1 MNKQFLSRHANLRS
15 AVRLIIGAI
24 HHHATVWLATLIF
37 LALGFAASQVQAQ
50 DVIFNKTKYSSVTQ
64 PKESEVAL
72 TITDSKMII
81 RGKTENGVSAEIPFA
96 SINAM
101 AYELSARHRVAEG
114 AGVMLLSPGV
124 GAVSMATKTKSHW
137 LNVEYHDATAK
148 QEMVLRLDKSEYQK
162 VLATLES
169 RTGKPIARLDS
180 KTSALNP
187 TANSKDLDE
196 TIPFQKDAVAAAL
209 KPAMESVGCK
219 VTDQNAKHI
228 ECKRDRGYSDRTGN
242 GGEKVTAELQA
253 KGGQTRV
260 RIRTYKGTLGRLEK
274 KNWSTPNYQEMMKT
288 LQKPA
293 ESAAASQAN

>member
-1 MNKQFLSRHANLRS
+1 MNEKSISRHADFHA
-15 AVRLIIGAI
+15 AVRLIIGVN
-24 HHHATVWLATLIF
+24 HHRATARLAALIF
-37 LALGFAASQVQAQ
+37 LALGCVVSHVQAQ
-50 DVIFNKTKYSSVTQ
+50 DVIFNKTKYSSVKQ

-72 TITDSKMII
+72 TITDSRMVI
-81 RGKTENGVSAEIPFA
+81 RGKKENGVSAEIPFA
-96 SINAM
+96 SIDAM
-101 AYELSARHRVAEG
+101 SYELSARHRVAEG

-124 GAVSMATKTKSHW
+124 GAVLMATKTKSHW

-148 QEMVLRLDKSEYQK
+148 QEMVLRLDKSEYEK
-162 VLATLES
+162 VLATLEA

-187 TANSKDLDE
+187 TANSKDVDE
-196 TIPFQKDAVAAAL
+196 TVAFQKDAVATAL

-260 RIRTYKGTLGRLEK
+260 RIRTYKGALGRLEK
-274 KNWSTPNYQEMMKT
+274 KNWSTPIYQEMMKT